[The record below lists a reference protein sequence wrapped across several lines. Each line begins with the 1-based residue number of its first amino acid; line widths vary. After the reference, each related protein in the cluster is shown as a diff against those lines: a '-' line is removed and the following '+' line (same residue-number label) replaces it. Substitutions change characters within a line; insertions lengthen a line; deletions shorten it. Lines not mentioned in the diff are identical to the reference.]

1 MSFSSPVAL
10 EAEKIVFLIAPFNLK
25 ILPGSMLLQNYR
37 EPCIIFIEILC
48 KLGCAKGILA
58 SK

>member
-10 EAEKIVFLIAPFNLK
+10 EAEKIVLIAPFNLK